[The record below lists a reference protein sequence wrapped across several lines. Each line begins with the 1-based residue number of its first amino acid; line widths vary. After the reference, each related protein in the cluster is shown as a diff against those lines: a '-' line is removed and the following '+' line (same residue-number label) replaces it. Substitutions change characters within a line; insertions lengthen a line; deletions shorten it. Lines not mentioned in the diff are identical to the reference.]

1 MTLTFSKQPKIMI
14 KKIEIMTKNYKIK
27 TLNFLKGHFFKVPKV
42 ISNTFVTILGDHDF
56 WVT

>member
-1 MTLTFSKQPKIMI
+1 MI